1 MVYIKRID
9 IRGFKTFS
17 KKVSIGLDRGF
28 TVITGPNGSG
38 KSNILD
44 ALKFSLGELSPKELR
59 GRTLSD
65 LVHKSQGE
73 GSRSAHVAVQF
84 DNADR
89 KIPVD
94 SDLVTVSREFTK
106 GGEGVYRVNGRR
118 LSRKQVQDILS
129 SADIQVTGFNMIA
142 QHAITRLAELSPEE
156 RRRILEDLIGIGI
169 FEAKKSQ
176 SLNELREADTNLK
189 VAAGKVE
196 EVRARIEALERE
208 RNDLLRHNLLQ
219 KEVRQQE
226 ATILSGRILDLESK
240 KGIILKT
247 LNEESKNLEATR
259 SERETI
265 TQERSKISEERRSFE
280 ETTVNKGS
288 EELFKIEREIAQ
300 ASTDLVKAS
309 TETESRKTIL
319 DTRRKQLTGLEKKS
333 TEMEA
338 SLQTHRESQHTL
350 SSRHSSLAEKLAN
363 ATSKLNQLDQKLQ
376 SSRALLSTDSEKRKS
391 LNDDIEALFREL
403 GKLSVS
409 SKGSSTRLELTA
421 GHLQSLEL
429 RQKEFSSFAEQL
441 KERIQEM
448 ERLEK
453 QEEKRLV
460 DLEEKVKE
468 YGVLR
473 EKRKVEIEEALAVAK
488 KARVTV
494 VEFNTQ
500 KNLAETF
507 GAEERAIERIEEM
520 AKEGAIKGV
529 VGRLEDLVKYSDE
542 NRKAVVAASAGWLKS
557 LVVRD
562 LEVAIKCVESLK
574 RAKLGRAK
582 IVPLDLEPPSFETDF
597 DDIPGIVGPL
607 SDVVKADKHL
617 GAAIEFVFGDTLLAT
632 TQRAAFTAASRGLRC
647 VVISGDLYEPGGAL
661 ESGYYRAPFDVTNLV
676 PRGSALEGL
685 EKTVRSLEQIVQK
698 QRGDVDR
705 LEVELGRLREDR
717 VASSKTRE
725 ALGGEVE
732 NERRMLERT
741 RTALHQTKHRME
753 SLESMMKRETSTLE
767 EMANKQGE
775 MKRRLSALENE
786 RARLRFESKQATIID
801 LDRERGQLAREV
813 EGLAREKLEAEGHLE
828 MSKSTLETLRPG
840 LDNVRIEMRNLEA
853 DVRRE
858 EARVA
863 EAEVVMVSSRDQ
875 LKTLEKTKEL
885 LEERLGSVN
894 EERRQYETRLQ
905 DMEKALRVFLER
917 MDPINARVADLKAS
931 LREAETQ
938 LAMLSAQLR
947 DLGFDRPVQGAV
959 EKMEE
964 ALEWKRVL
972 MEEVNEIGLVNQLAL
987 EQYDGQKDNY
997 KNLSVRITQLEQ
1009 EKLKIIEFMND
1020 LERQKRDTFM
1030 TAYNKVN
1037 DTFQK
1042 LFGEM
1047 TDSKGNGKMVL
1058 DNPENPFDGGLELM
1072 LQFPG
1077 KPLLTI
1083 GSASGGEKSVSTV
1096 CYLLALQQIH
1106 PMPFYVMDEI
1116 DAHLDVVNSRR
1127 LATLIR
1133 SRSGE
1138 SQFIVISLKDTTI
1151 SRAER
1156 VYGVYAEKGMS
1167 NVVSLPALVG
1177 KN

>member
-106 GGEGVYRVNGRR
+106 GGEGVYRVKGRR
-118 LSRKQVQDILS
+118 LSRKQVQDMLS

-169 FEAKKSQ
+169 FEAKKAQ

-189 VAAGKVE
+189 CAASKVE
-196 EVRARIEALERE
+196 EVRTRIETLERE
-208 RNDLLRHNLLQ
+208 RSDLLQHNLLQ
-219 KEVRQQE
+219 NEVSQQE
-226 ATILSGRILDLESK
+226 ATILSGKVLSIESK
-240 KGIILKT
+240 RVGIQRT
-247 LNEESKNLEATR
+247 LDEEAKNLEATR

-265 TQERSKISEERRSFE
+265 TQERAKIADERRSFE

-288 EELFKIEREIAQ
+288 EELFRIEREIAQ
-300 ASTDLVKAS
+300 ASTELVKAS
-309 TETESRKTIL
+309 TEMESRKTIL
-319 DTRRKQLTGLEKKS
+319 ETRRKQLAWLEKKS
-333 TEMEA
+333 MEMEA
-338 SLQTHRESQHTL
+338 SLQTHRDSQHTL
-350 SSRHSSLAEKLAN
+350 SNRHSSLAEKLAN
-363 ATSKLNQLDQKLQ
+363 ATTQLTQLDEKLQ
-376 SSRALLSTDSEKRKS
+376 SSRALLSTDSEKRKT
-391 LNDDIEALFREL
+391 LDADIEALSREL
-403 GKLSVS
+403 GKLSIS

-421 GHLQSLEL
+421 GHLQSLES
-429 RQKEFSSFAEQL
+429 RQKEFSTFAEQL

-453 QEEKRLV
+453 QEEKRV
-460 DLEEKVKE
+460 GDLEEKVKE
-468 YGVLR
+468 YGVLK
-473 EKRKVEIEEALAVAK
+473 EKRKLEIEEALAVAK

-562 LEVAIKCVESLK
+562 LEVAIKCV
-574 RAKLGRAK
+574 G
-582 IVPLDLEPPSFETDF
+582 
-597 DDIPGIVGPL
+597 
-607 SDVVKADKHL
+607 
-617 GAAIEFVFGDTLLAT
+617 
-632 TQRAAFTAASRGLRC
+632 
-647 VVISGDLYEPGGAL
+647 
-661 ESGYYRAPFDVTNLV
+661 
-676 PRGSALEGL
+676 
-685 EKTVRSLEQIVQK
+685 SLEQIVQK

-775 MKRRLSALENE
+775 MKRRLSALESE

-875 LKTLEKTKEL
+875 LKTLEKAKEL

-905 DMEKALRVFLER
+905 EMEKALRVFLER

-964 ALEWKRVL
+964 ALEWKRAL

-1167 NVVSLPALVG
+1167 NVVSLPALAG